1 MISWE
6 GQALRGV
13 AVGLAPTNNKPLIYT
28 GKPIEPEP
36 KTIADR
42 IKSFGDEAD
51 KTLESVQ
58 TSASKIGKRL
68 VAMIVVIGVGL
79 TAGYQT
85 IKGFREKI
93 QSILESGSIEKL
105 EEKPGS
111 KVFKVKGRADS
122 KDTTEFPQPPEK

>member
-1 MISWE
+1 M
-6 GQALRGV
+6 
-13 AVGLAPTNNKPLIYT
+13 NNKRLVHT

-68 VAMIVVIGVGL
+68 VAMIVVIGLGL

-85 IKGFREKI
+85 IKGFRETI
-93 QSILESGSIEKL
+93 QSIFESGYVEKV
-105 EEKPGS
+105 EVKPKS
-111 KVFKVKGRADS
+111 KVFKVKGRSDSAD
-122 KDTTEFPQPPEK
+122 KDELQKEPGN